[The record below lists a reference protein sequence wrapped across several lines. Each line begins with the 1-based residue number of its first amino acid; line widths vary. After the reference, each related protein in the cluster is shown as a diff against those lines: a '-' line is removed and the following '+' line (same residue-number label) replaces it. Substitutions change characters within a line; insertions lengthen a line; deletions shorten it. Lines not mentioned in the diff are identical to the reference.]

1 MSDVLLAKLL
11 LGPGLVVAASLAGR
25 RWGSALAGVLVSIPI
40 VLGPILLIITIE
52 QGEAFGA
59 DAATSALLAMLAL
72 AVFVVVF
79 ERAGRTLRWELTTL
93 LGWAAF
99 LAVALLVSRIE
110 PPPVVALVVAVC
122 SFAAAIAVTPPPREP
137 AGRTTPP
144 PWWDLPARA
153 LATAVLILALTGA
166 ADGLGP
172 ALAGALAPF
181 PVATTVVAAFV
192 LAQDGPAAATEML
205 RGFMRGIYG
214 TIAFCFL
221 TAVLIEP
228 LGTAAAFAIGFA
240 GSIAVAVALL
250 ALRGSRA

>member
-25 RWGSALAGVLVSIPI
+25 RWGSALAGVLVSVPI
-40 VLGPILLIITIE
+40 VLGPILLIVTIE

-59 DAATSALLAMLAL
+59 DAATSSLLAMLAL
-72 AVFVVVF
+72 AVFTVVF

-93 LGWAAF
+93 AGWAAF
-99 LAVALLVSRIE
+99 VVIALLVSRAE
-110 PPPVVALVVAVC
+110 TAPVVALVVAIC
-122 SFAAAIAVTPPPREP
+122 AFAAAIAVTPPPP
-137 AGRTTPP
+137 APGERTTPP

-172 ALAGALAPF
+172 ELAGALAPF

-192 LAQDGPAAATEML
+192 LAQDGSAPATDML

-240 GSIAVAVALL
+240 GSIAVAAALL
-250 ALRGSRA
+250 AVRRSGA

>member
-1 MSDVLLAKLL
+1 VTNVLLAKLL

-25 RWGSALAGVLVSIPI
+25 RWGSAIAGVLVAIPI

-59 DAATSALLAMLAL
+59 DAATASLLAMLAL

-93 LGWAAF
+93 AGWGAFLVVALAVSRLDAPLAAALA
-99 LAVALLVSRIE
+99 LAVA
-110 PPPVVALVVAVC
+110 
-122 SFAAAIAVTPPPREP
+122 SFAAAIAVTPPPRAPVGP
-137 AGRTTPP
+137 ATSPP
-144 PWWDLPARA
+144 AWDLPARA
-153 LATAVLILALTGA
+153 VATAVLILALTGA

-192 LAQDGPAAATEML
+192 LAQDGSAAATGML
-205 RGFMRGIYG
+205 RGFLRGIYG
-214 TIAFCFL
+214 TVAFCFF

-240 GSIAVAVALL
+240 GSIAVQIALL
-250 ALRGSRA
+250 LARQSRT

>member
-1 MSDVLLAKLL
+1 VTNVLLAKLL

-25 RWGSALAGVLVSIPI
+25 RWGSAIAGVLVAIPI

-59 DAATSALLAMLAL
+59 DAATASLLAMLAL

-93 LGWAAF
+93 AGWGAF
-99 LAVALLVSRIE
+99 L
-110 PPPVVALVVAVC
+110 VVALAVSWLDAPPAAALALAVG
-122 SFAAAIAVTPPPREP
+122 SFAAAIAVTPPPRAPVGP
-137 AGRTTPP
+137 ATPP
-144 PWWDLPARA
+144 PAWDLPARA
-153 LATAVLILALTGA
+153 VATAVLILALTGA

-192 LAQDGPAAATEML
+192 LAQDGSAAATGML
-205 RGFMRGIYG
+205 RGFLRGIYG
-214 TIAFCFL
+214 TVAFCFF

-240 GSIAVAVALL
+240 GSIAVQIALL
-250 ALRGSRA
+250 LARQSRT

>member
-1 MSDVLLAKLL
+1 VSDVLLAKLL
-11 LGPGLVVAASLAGR
+11 LGPGLVAAASLAGR
-25 RWGSALAGVLVSIPI
+25 RWGSTVAGVLVSIPI
-40 VLGPILLIITIE
+40 VLGPILLIVTIE

-79 ERAGRTLRWELTTL
+79 ERAGRTVRWDLTTL

-99 LAVALLVSRIE
+99 LAAALLVSRIE
-110 PPPVVALVVAVC
+110 PAPLVALVVAVC

-153 LATAVLILALTGA
+153 LATAALILALTGA

-240 GSIAVAVALL
+240 GSIGTAVALL
-250 ALRGSRA
+250 ALRASRP